1 MNFLHTFLSFN
12 RSVMKRIGQG
22 PKTYCPQKDKAI
34 QLFSALLLIRNVSL
48 GPNQHIKIIS
58 DGQCDTKDWSN
69 WC

>member
-1 MNFLHTFLSFN
+1 
-12 RSVMKRIGQG
+12 MKRNGQG

-34 QLFSALLLIRNVSL
+34 QLFSALLLIRVSL